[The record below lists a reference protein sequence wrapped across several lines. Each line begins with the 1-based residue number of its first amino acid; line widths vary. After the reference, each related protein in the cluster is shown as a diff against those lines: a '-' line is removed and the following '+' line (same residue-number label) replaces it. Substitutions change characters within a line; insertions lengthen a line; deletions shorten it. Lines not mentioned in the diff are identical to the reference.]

1 MSLPGTR
8 ISADDLY
15 DLAVTW
21 PTRRVDEVRGRIMR
35 FVTDEVTTP
44 DGHTMVREYL
54 EHPGGVSVIALD
66 EDDNVAVVTQY
77 RHPVGFRDVEP
88 PAGLLD
94 VAGEDYLLA
103 VQRELAEEAELA
115 ASDWRI
121 LADVFSSPGGSSE
134 SLRVYL
140 ARGLKRVPRPDGFVL
155 GGEEAHMQLH
165 WATPE
170 RPGRRHLRGT
180 AAEPDVDHRRPG
192 PSHGHARRPDG
203 PAPSDVRPLA
213 RAPGTSSS
221 LSRHRSLA
229 G

>member
-1 MSLPGTR
+1 MSLPGTELGWE
-8 ISADDLY
+8 DLH
-15 DLAVTW
+15 DIPLTW
-21 PTRRVDEVRGRIMR
+21 PSRRVDEVRGRLMR

-54 EHPGGVSVIALD
+54 DHPGGVSVIALD

-77 RHPVGFRDVEP
+77 RHPVGFRAVEP

-94 VAGEDYLLA
+94 VAGEDYLLTA
-103 VQRELAEEAELA
+103 QRELAEEAELA

-155 GGEEAHMQLH
+155 GGEEAHMDLH
-165 WATPE
+165 WARVSDLVDGIFAGRLQNPTLIIGVLALHTAMRDGRMDQLRATSTPWPARE
-170 RPGRRHLRGT
+170 AL
-180 AAEPDVDHRRPG
+180 
-192 PSHGHARRPDG
+192 ARR
-203 PAPSDVRPLA
+203 
-213 RAPGTSSS
+213 
-221 LSRHRSLA
+221 
-229 G
+229 

>member
-15 DLAVTW
+15 DAAVTW

-66 EDDNVAVVTQY
+66 EDENVAVVTQY
-77 RHPVGFRDVEP
+77 RHPVGFRVVEP

-94 VAGEDYLLA
+94 VAGEGYLLA
-103 VQRELAEEAELA
+103 AQRELAEEAEMA
-115 ASDWRI
+115 AADWRI

-134 SLRVYL
+134 SLRVFL
-140 ARGLKRVPRPDGFVL
+140 ARGLKQVPRPDGFVL
-155 GGEEAHMQLH
+155 GGEEAHMNLH
-165 WATPE
+165 WASLSDLVDGVFA
-170 RPGRRHLRGT
+170 GRLQNPTLIIGVLALHSAIRDGRLNQLRSPSEAW
-180 AAEPDVDHRRPG
+180 AAREVL
-192 PSHGHARRPDG
+192 ARR
-203 PAPSDVRPLA
+203 
-213 RAPGTSSS
+213 
-221 LSRHRSLA
+221 
-229 G
+229 

>member
-15 DLAVTW
+15 DAAVTW

-66 EDDNVAVVTQY
+66 EDENVAVVTQY
-77 RHPVGFRDVEP
+77 RHPVGFRVVEP

-94 VAGEDYLLA
+94 VAGEGYLLA
-103 VQRELAEEAELA
+103 AQRELAEEAEMA
-115 ASDWRI
+115 AADWRI

-134 SLRVYL
+134 SLRVFL
-140 ARGLKRVPRPDGFVL
+140 ARGLKQVPRPDGFVL
-155 GGEEAHMQLH
+155 GGEEAHMNLH
-165 WATPE
+165 WA
-170 RPGRRHLRGT
+170 RLSDLVDGVFAGRLQNPTLIIGVLALHSAIRDGRLDQLRSPSEAW
-180 AAEPDVDHRRPG
+180 AAREVL
-192 PSHGHARRPDG
+192 ARR
-203 PAPSDVRPLA
+203 
-213 RAPGTSSS
+213 
-221 LSRHRSLA
+221 
-229 G
+229 

>member
-15 DLAVTW
+15 DAAVTW

-66 EDDNVAVVTQY
+66 EDENVAVVTQY
-77 RHPVGFRDVEP
+77 RHPVGFRVVEP

-94 VAGEDYLLA
+94 VAGEGYLLA
-103 VQRELAEEAELA
+103 AQRELAEEAEMA
-115 ASDWRI
+115 AADWRI

-134 SLRVYL
+134 SLRVFL
-140 ARGLKRVPRPDGFVL
+140 ARGLKQVPRPDGFVL
-155 GGEEAHMQLH
+155 GGEEAHMNLH
-165 WATPE
+165 WASLSDLVDGVFA
-170 RPGRRHLRGT
+170 GRLQNPTLIIGVLALHSAIRDGRLDQLRSPSEAW
-180 AAEPDVDHRRPG
+180 AAREVL
-192 PSHGHARRPDG
+192 ARR
-203 PAPSDVRPLA
+203 
-213 RAPGTSSS
+213 
-221 LSRHRSLA
+221 
-229 G
+229 